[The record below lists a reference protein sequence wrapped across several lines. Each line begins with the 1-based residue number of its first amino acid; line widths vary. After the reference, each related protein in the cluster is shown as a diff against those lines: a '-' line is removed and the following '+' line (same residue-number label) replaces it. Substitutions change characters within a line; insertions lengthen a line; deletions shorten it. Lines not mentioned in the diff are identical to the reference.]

1 MNEIFGHYHFLHVPT
16 SKVEP
21 IWMLNSSIEPLFSG
35 RHIRARL
42 YGFSTH
48 LDIATLQ
55 LLSKNFRN
63 NFTIIIIIINF
74 LIIYKE
80 KKKHK
85 QDEAESL
92 S

>member
-55 LLSKNFRN
+55 LLFKNFRN
-63 NFTIIIIIINF
+63 N
-74 LIIYKE
+74 LP
-80 KKKHK
+80 
-85 QDEAESL
+85 SL
-92 S
+92 SSSLTF